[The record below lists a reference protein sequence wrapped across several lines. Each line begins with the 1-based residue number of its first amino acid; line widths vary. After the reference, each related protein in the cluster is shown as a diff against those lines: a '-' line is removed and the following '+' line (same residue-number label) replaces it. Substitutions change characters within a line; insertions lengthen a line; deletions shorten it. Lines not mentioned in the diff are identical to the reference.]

1 MEYPK
6 EYRAYRTP
14 KNYQV
19 WLTCYTPRGD
29 RMHLVKTDIPD
40 MRTARAIARR
50 FNEELGIE

>member
-40 MRTARAIARR
+40 MKTARAIAHR
-50 FNEELGIE
+50 FNAELGIE